1 MSRNGRA
8 PKRLEPSAAAG
19 SFTRHGG
26 ALRLRRFALS
36 SGVGG
41 ALLASIGIGVQLL
54 LWLVVLGPLWRLPE
68 AIALA
73 FGCIGAA
80 LFGGFGFFAGV
91 KQIYEL
97 SPRALWAFFLDVG
110 WSAPNTLT
118 GLTWLVWCLRRGTLA
133 PPTPHSRKR
142 GIIVVRGPALPGADA
157 TTVGT
162 VVGGRWLLHEAVH
175 VQQARIFGPYYWPVY
190 FVGYALNFV
199 VLVITGRAR
208 EAHWGAYG
216 RVVMEDWAYR
226 AAPHDRAAKVE
237 TAPTLVWLVA
247 AMLNALGVA
256 LLLEQVLRMPWW
268 SGAILLVAYALIRSL
283 FPRARWRALPHV
295 P

>member
-1 MSRNGRA
+1 MA
-8 PKRLEPSAAAG
+8 V
-19 SFTRHGG
+19 
-26 ALRLRRFALS
+26 RRITLHDTVEATLF
-36 SGVGG
+36 
-41 ALLASIGIGVQLL
+41 ASIGIGVQLV
-54 LWLVVLGPLWRLPE
+54 LWLSVLRPLWGLPE
-68 AIALA
+68 
-73 FGCIGAA
+73 GAA
-80 LFGGFGFFAGV
+80 FAFACLGAILFGGFGFFAGR
-91 KQIYEL
+91 KRIYEL
-97 SPRALWAFFLDVG
+97 SPRALWAFFLDVS

-118 GLTWLVWCLRRGTLA
+118 GFTWLAWCLRHGTIA

-142 GIIVVRGPALPGADA
+142 GIILVHGPALPGADA

-190 FVGYALNFV
+190 FVGYALNV
-199 VLVITGRAR
+199 VALVVTGRAR
-208 EAHWGAYG
+208 DAHWGAYG

-237 TAPTLVWLVA
+237 TTPTLVWFVA
-247 AMLNALGVA
+247 AMLNAFGIA
-256 LLLEQVLRMPWW
+256 LLLQQVPRMPWW
-268 SGAILLVAYALIRSL
+268 SGAVLLVAYALVRSL